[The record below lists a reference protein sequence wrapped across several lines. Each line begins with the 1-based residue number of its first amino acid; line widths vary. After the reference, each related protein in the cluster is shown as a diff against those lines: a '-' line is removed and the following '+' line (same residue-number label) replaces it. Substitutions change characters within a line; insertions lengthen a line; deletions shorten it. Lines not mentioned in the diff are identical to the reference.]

1 MTVPKD
7 SAPYPVSFTIVYP
20 ETSSRLLALLGI
32 GFFLKILLL
41 APHLFLLWFLGMAA
55 LVAAVIGHWVVMFTG
70 RYPRSLFAFGVGV
83 QRWSSRATA
92 WLLGLTDRYPPFGL
106 D

>member
-1 MTVPKD
+1 MTVTKD
-7 SAPYPVSFTIVYP
+7 PDPYPVSFTVEYP
-20 ETSSRLLALLGI
+20 ETSSRLLALLAI

-41 APHLFLLWFLGMAA
+41 APHLVLLWFLGMAA
-55 LVAAVIGHWVVMFTG
+55 LVAAVIGHWAVLFTG
-70 RYPRSLFAFGVGV
+70 RYPKSLFAFNVGV
-83 QRWSSRATA
+83 ARWNSRATA